1 MTSARPLRD
10 GRPGLLVALACLGQ
24 LLVVLDISIVNVAL
38 PSISDSLD
46 LSGSELSW
54 VVNAYTI
61 TFAGCVLLG
70 GRVADLIGNRT
81 AFVAG
86 ATLFS
91 AASLVG
97 GLATTSLMLGGAR
110 AFQGLG
116 AALLAPASLTLI
128 TSGLPAGPER
138 SRALGLW
145 GAMGAAGG
153 AVGSVLGG
161 VVVDLASWH
170 WVFLIN
176 VPVGVLAAVTALR
189 VIPDGQRREARQRLD
204 VLGAITVTSGLA
216 VLVYGIVQGSESGW
230 VSSGVLVPSAV
241 GLLLLGV
248 FVLVEGRV
256 AKEPLVPLALFRIR
270 TVVTANAV
278 GFAAGAAGVAMWYF
292 ITLYEQEVLDMGPT
306 AAGLGFVP
314 HTLTLVFAARFSGR
328 LLSRVEPRRIMFI
341 GMLTATV
348 GFLVQ
353 SRASVD
359 GSYVLDV
366 MIPGIIICLGSG
378 FAFPAVIQVAT
389 TGVPVADTGL
399 ASGVLN
405 TARWFGGA
413 LGLAVLTAIA
423 ATRTGAID
431 GADVSDVALV
441 DGFDLAFLASAG
453 ITFVGALLVAFVPRT
468 GPSGATASPSA
479 SGEVDEALVVGG
491 EAMEP
496 VLPPPAAEPA

>member
-1 MTSARPLRD
+1 VTSPRAVRAVRV

-38 PSISDSLD
+38 PSISESLD

-70 GRVADLIGNRT
+70 GRIADLIGNRN

-86 ATLFS
+86 AALFS

-97 GLATTSLMLGGAR
+97 GLASTAVMLGGAR

-116 AALLAPASLTLI
+116 AALLAPATLTLI
-128 TSGLPAGPER
+128 TSGLSAGPER

-161 VVVDLASWH
+161 IVVDLSSWH

-176 VPVGVLAAVTALR
+176 VPFGVLAAVAALQ
-189 VIPDGQRREARQRLD
+189 VIPDGERRRTRRPD
-204 VLGAITVTSGLA
+204 VLGAATVTAGLA

-230 VSSGVLVPSAV
+230 LSAGVLVPVAV
-241 GLLLLGV
+241 GFALLGA
-248 FVLVEGRV
+248 FALVEGRV
-256 AKEPLVPLALFRIR
+256 ASEPLVPLALFRVR
-270 TVVTANAV
+270 TLVTANAV
-278 GFAAGAAGVAMWYF
+278 GFTAGAAGVAMWYF
-292 ITLYEQEVLDMGPT
+292 ITLYEQEVLGMGPT

-314 HTLTLVFAARFSGR
+314 HTLTLVFAARLSGR
-328 LLSRVEPRRIMFI
+328 LLARIEPRRIMAA

-348 GFLVQ
+348 GFLLQ

-359 GSYVLDV
+359 GTYVLDV
-366 MIPGIIICLGSG
+366 MIPGVIICAGSG
-378 FAFPAVIQVAT
+378 FAFPAITQVAT
-389 TGVPVADTGL
+389 SGVSLADAGL

-413 LGLAVLTAIA
+413 LGLAALTAIA
-423 ATRTGAID
+423 ATRTGAIE
-431 GADVSDVALV
+431 GVDVSDAALV

-453 ITFVGALLVAFVPRT
+453 ITLTGALLVTLVPRT
-468 GPSGATASPSA
+468 GPSGASA
-479 SGEVDEALVVGG
+479 DAEEAAMVSG

-496 VLPPPAAEPA
+496 LIPPPTPEPV